1 MPSLVPSFLSFT
13 LVATIAVTASSYLEP
28 RAGCSDN
35 YKKCSPKG
43 AASTSLP
50 TLGTDLSPLY
60 TDLVNSVQGAKKS
73 KRGPSEARDEFSP
86 LLEARD
92 TSSNLCCKPPVSGTS
107 PIAGLTV
114 LPGADGTQC
123 LLLQGFNLPFCY
135 VGCNPY
141 IRQAH
146 SINRHQDNYTTNYLL
161 PDGAT
166 GQIVSGE
173 FSSTNGQ
180 ANLITGNYTL
190 SDGTKGNVYGSED
203 SPSKPDTATLP
214 IPTQYTAAGS
224 GNAIPATAL
233 GQVLT
238 ITTTIPGTTVAPST
252 IPAETIAPTMSG
264 TSTIGAATTKPAST
278 IPGTTLAAK
287 TSVYTTTLAS
297 AGATAKGAGA
307 ANSPNMSGA
316 AGFGF
321 LLYAVF
327 GL

>member
-1 MPSLVPSFLSFT
+1 MPSLVHSLFSVT
-13 LVATIAVTASSYLEP
+13 VVATIAVTASYLEP

-35 YKKCSPKG
+35 YKKCNPKG
-43 AASTSLP
+43 AASTNLP

-60 TDLVNSVQGAKKS
+60 TDLVNSVQGTKKS
-73 KRGPSEARDEFSP
+73 KRDPSESLIQP
-86 LLEARD
+86 TLL
-92 TSSNLCCKPPVSGTS
+92 LCKPH
-107 PIAGLTV
+107 
-114 LPGADGTQC
+114 
-123 LLLQGFNLPFCY
+123 
-135 VGCNPY
+135 PY
-141 IRQAH
+141 TRQAH
-146 SINRHQDNYTTNYLL
+146 PINRHQDNYTTNYLL

-173 FSSTNGQ
+173 FSSTNGH
-180 ANLITGNYTL
+180 ANLVSGNYTL
-190 SDGTKGNVYGSED
+190 SDGTQGNVYGSDD
-203 SPSKPDTATLP
+203 SPSKPNTATLP

-238 ITTTIPGTTVAPST
+238 ITTTIPGTTMAPST
-252 IPAETIAPTMSG
+252 IPAETIAPSVSG
-264 TSTIGAATTKPAST
+264 TSTVGAATTKAAST
-278 IPGTTLAAK
+278 VPGTTVAEK

-321 LLYAVF
+321 LLYAIF